1 MDEPGE
7 ELQVENKPSPLP
19 RVIFTLDFPDPV
31 GTRGVVALPDTTQT
45 TGSSFLRR
53 L

>member
-31 GTRGVVALPDTTQT
+31 GTRGVVALPDTTRT